1 MFEEYRLIPLFLY
14 QNLIRRRKMNEKVK
28 RFIKKTMIGCASMVI
43 AFSSLITN
51 AYALSGVTS
60 SIVYPEWKMADPYT
74 EKTDGVEGYLMVN
87 KEPVYCVDYHTAF
100 HSGKTVTQGT
110 FADIGISEATAKKL
124 SLIAY
129 FGTKVSG
136 RTSRD
141 WYAITQGLLWRVI
154 HNDDSL
160 KYIRTNITPNF
171 ASTKKAWDEIL
182 ADVDRYYV
190 KPSFSSSSH
199 VVDSNKT
206 IVLNDTNGVLE
217 DMVIDQN
224 GGLDVSIQ
232 GNKLIVKGNNS
243 VDEAT
248 IVLRKN
254 IKASETGTSIV
265 YTASDCQ
272 SVASFKVSDPMQV
285 SFKVK
290 VNRTGE
296 LLLTKYNDD
305 KSATVPNTTFRITGP
320 NGFDKTMTTDEN
332 GQIHL
337 TDLLLGT
344 YKAVETQSANGYL
357 INVNEF
363 DFEIKPSETTS
374 LEVTNDEPKG
384 TITIK
389 KVNELGDKINGAT
402 FNVVADE
409 VIKNKAGTK
418 TYYQKGDVADTV
430 TITNGGECSTKEL
443 PLGRYKVI
451 ETKAPDGYLL
461 NSKEQFVTL
470 KYKDQ
475 NTSLVYESVSFENK
489 EPTGEIVLT
498 KSIDTSKTDGLQGD
512 AVLEG
517 NSYQLYAKDRITNK
531 TGTKVYYEKDQM
543 ISEKKTDKNGKIE
556 WDNLPLGNYYI
567 KESKSNDTL
576 FLNKD
581 VIDVSI
587 EYQGQAVSKVLVEK
601 ETQNRVNMQ
610 KIQVFKSG
618 EKDGISGLV
627 KGLQGAEFTFKLYS
641 EVNHVGWDNA
651 KTYAV
656 ITTDK
661 DGLANTP
668 YLPHGTYIVKE
679 TKTPKDYITAPDFTI
694 SVTDDYTEYKDIEQI
709 KRVNI
714 NNRPFTSQVKL
725 VKVDK
730 ETGKTVTL
738 NSAKFKIKDSKGNYV
753 VQKVFGMKFDTFTTN
768 SKNQITAIFGDKG
781 CVTLPLALDAG
792 TYTIEEIKVPEGFL
806 ELEQPV
812 QFTITNQ
819 HDYDVDEDKE
829 PLLTIKIANDRPKG
843 KIILTKTDKETGEP
857 MQDVEYELTA
867 KEDIINPIDGSKVF
881 SKGDVVCHSVTDSA
895 GKITIDDLFMG
906 HYELKE
912 ILTNEGYV
920 LSETVHDIVLD
931 QKDTTTKEYVM
942 NVTESNISPVGKID
956 IIKTDK
962 DTGELLSGVVFEL
975 TAKEDIYSLDGRHTL
990 IYKSGDTVS
999 KDIAQD
1005 GLYMTNELGEIH
1017 ISDLPLGQYQLKE
1030 VQTLEG
1036 YYTNDTVYDIDLSY
1050 DCSDK
1055 LVYFTSVEVKNVKS
1069 TTEITKVDATDSKE
1083 LEGAKLSLRD
1093 KDGNIVE
1100 EWVSGKE
1107 AHIIRGLKVNEQYVL
1122 HEDLAPIGYATSSD
1136 VSFTVKDNGEVTKVT
1151 MKDEITKADIS
1162 KVDAT
1167 TSKELEGAHL
1177 SLKDEEG
1184 NLIEKWVSGKKPHRI
1199 TGLTAGKTYV
1209 LHEDLAPLG
1218 YQTASDIEFTVM
1230 DTGEVQKVIMK
1241 DELKPTI
1248 VKTGDD
1254 TEIWTI
1260 VTLAGASVLLGIA
1273 IVYRIKRKKDE

>member
-1 MFEEYRLIPLFLY
+1 
-14 QNLIRRRKMNEKVK
+14 MNEKVK
-28 RFIKKTMIGCASMVI
+28 RFIKKTMIGCASMII

-51 AYALSGVTS
+51 AYALSGITS

-87 KEPVYCVDYHTAF
+87 KEPVFCVDYHTAF

-110 FADIGISEATAKKL
+110 FADAGISEETAKKL

-129 FGTKVSG
+129 FGTKASG
-136 RTSRD
+136 RTGRD

-190 KPSFSSSSH
+190 KPSFTSSSH

-217 DMVIDQN
+217 DMVIAQN

-232 GNKLIVKGNNS
+232 GNKLIVRGNNS

-272 SVASFKVSDPMQV
+272 SVASFKVSDPMQFA
-285 SFKVK
+285 FKVK

-296 LLLTKYNDD
+296 LLLAKYNDD
-305 KSATVPNTTFRITGP
+305 KSAVIPDTTFKITGP
-320 NGFDKTMTTDEN
+320 NGFDKTLTTDEN

-337 TDLLLGT
+337 TDLLLGA
-344 YKAVETQSANGYL
+344 YEAVEKESANGYL

-363 DFEIKPSETTS
+363 DFEIKPSETTT

-389 KVNELGDKINGAT
+389 KVNGLGDKINGAT

-409 VIKNKAGTK
+409 VITNKAGTK

-443 PLGRYKVI
+443 QLGRYKVI
-451 ETKAPDGYLL
+451 ETKVPDGYLL
-461 NSKEQFVTL
+461 NSKEQLVTL

-489 EPTGEIVLT
+489 EPTGKIVLT

-543 ISEKKTDKNGKIE
+543 ISEKKTDDKGHIE

-587 EYQGQAVSKVLVEK
+587 EYQGQTVSKVLVKK

-668 YLPHGTYIVKE
+668 YLPHGTYLVKE

-753 VQKVFGMKFDTFTTN
+753 VQKVFGMKLDTFTTN

-792 TYTIEEIKVPEGFL
+792 TYTIEEIKIPEGFL

-812 QFTITNQ
+812 RFTITNQ

-829 PLLTIKIANDRPKG
+829 PLLTVKVANDRSRG

-857 MQDVEYELTA
+857 MQDVEYELTV

-881 SKGDVVCHSVTDSA
+881 NKGDVVCHSVTNSV
-895 GKITIDDLFMG
+895 GKITIDNLFMG
-906 HYELKE
+906 HYELRE
-912 ILTNEGYV
+912 TLTNEGYV
-920 LSETVHDIVLD
+920 LSETVHDVVLD

-942 NVTESNISPVGKID
+942 NVTESNIAPVGKVD
-956 IIKTDK
+956 IVKTDK

-975 TAKEDIYSLDGRHTL
+975 TAKEDVYSLDGRHTL
-990 IYKSGDTVS
+990 IYKAGDTVS

-1030 VQTLEG
+1030 VKTLEG
-1036 YYTNDTVYDIDLSY
+1036 YYTNDTVYGIDLSY
-1050 DCSDK
+1050 DHSDK
-1055 LVYFTSVEVKNVKS
+1055 TVYFKDVNVQNEQS
-1069 TTEITKVDATDSKE
+1069 AVEITKVDATDSQE
-1083 LEGAKLSLRD
+1083 LEGAHLSLKD
-1093 KDGNIVE
+1093 KDGNIIE
-1100 EWVSGKE
+1100 EWISTKE
-1107 AHIIRGLKVNEQYVL
+1107 LHIIRGLKVNEQYVL
-1122 HEDLAPIGYATSSD
+1122 HEDLSPIGYATASD
-1136 VSFTVKDNGEVTKVT
+1136 ITFTVKDNGKVTKVT
-1151 MKDEITKADIS
+1151 MKDEIIKIDIS

-1167 TSKELEGAHL
+1167 TSEELEGAHL
-1177 SLKDEEG
+1177 SLKDKDG
-1184 NLIEKWVSGKKPHRI
+1184 NLIEKWISGKKPHRI
-1199 TGLTAGKTYV
+1199 TGLTAGNTYV

-1218 YQTASDIEFTVM
+1218 YKVTSDVEFTVM

-1241 DELKPTI
+1241 DEIIPNI
-1248 VKTGDD
+1248 PVTGDD
-1254 TEIWTI
+1254 TNMWTLAI
-1260 VTLAGASVLLGIA
+1260 LAGASILLGVA
-1273 IVYRIKRKKDE
+1273 IVCRIKRKKDE

>member
-1 MFEEYRLIPLFLY
+1 MD
-14 QNLIRRRKMNEKVK
+14 
-28 RFIKKTMIGCASMVI
+28 IKKKIMKAGK
-43 AFSSLITN
+43 SLIICLLCLFN
-51 AYALSGVTS
+51 IMPQSVYAVTYTTGS
-60 SIVYPEWKMADPYT
+60 KHHDTWWLADPST
-74 EKTDGVEGYLMVN
+74 GRRDKHEAELLVN
-87 KEPVYCVDYHTAF
+87 GETVFCIDAFTPFKGKVDMKLGSWSDVGIKDELAKE
-100 HSGKTVTQGT
+100 
-110 FADIGISEATAKKL
+110 L

-136 RTSRD
+136 RTSKD
-141 WYAITQGLLWRVI
+141 WYAITQGLIWKVRHEADGHTDMCYVETP
-154 HNDDSL
+154 
-160 KYIRTNITPNF
+160 TNPDYKTTVKHWN
-171 ASTKKAWDEIL
+171 EIL
-182 ADVDRYYV
+182 KDVEEY
-190 KPSFSSSSH
+190 KKQASFKGKTFEMN
-199 VVDSNKT
+199 SNET
-206 IVLNDTNGVLE
+206 LTLTDTNNSLSNMIVKST
-217 DMVIDQN
+217 
-224 GGLDVSIQ
+224 GGLDVSIN
-232 GNKLIVKGNNS
+232 GNNQLIIKGNQ
-243 VDEAT
+243 DADDTAT
-248 IVLRKN
+248 IVLQRN
-254 IKASETGTSIV
+254 IKTEETGTSLV
-265 YTASDCQ
+265 FFNGKDQ
-272 SVASFKVSDPMQV
+272 SLAKFKIKDPMQI
-285 SFKVK
+285 SLKVK
-290 VNRTGE
+290 VNKNGS
-296 LLLTKYNDD
+296 LKLTKYNDD

-320 NGFDKTMTTDEN
+320 NGFDKTLTTDEN

-409 VIKNKAGTK
+409 VITNKAGTK

-430 TITNGGECSTKEL
+430 TISNGGECSTKEL

-461 NSKEQFVTL
+461 NSKEQLVTL

-489 EPTGEIVLT
+489 EPTGEIILK

-543 ISEKKTDKNGKIE
+543 ISEKKTDINGKIE
-556 WDNLPLGNYYI
+556 WDKLPLGNYYI
-567 KESKSNDTL
+567 KELKSNDTL

-587 EYQGQAVSKVLVEK
+587 EYQDQSVSKVLVEK
-601 ETQNRVNMQ
+601 ETEDRVNMQ

-668 YLPHGTYIVKE
+668 YLPHGTYLVKE

-738 NSAKFKIKDSKGNYV
+738 NSASFKIKDSDGNYV

-781 CVTLPLALDAG
+781 EITLPLSLDAG

-806 ELEQPV
+806 ELEKPV

-829 PLLTIKIANDRPKG
+829 PLLTVKVANERPKG

-906 HYELKE
+906 HYELRE
-912 ILTNEGYV
+912 TLTNGGYV
-920 LSETVHDIVLD
+920 LSETVHDVVLK
-931 QKDTTTKEYVM
+931 QEDTTTKEYVM
-942 NVTESNISPVGKID
+942 NVTESNIAPVGKID
-956 IIKTDK
+956 IVKTDK

-990 IYKSGDTVS
+990 IYEAGDTVS

-1050 DCSDK
+1050 DHSDK
-1055 LVYFTSVEVKNVKS
+1055 TVYFKDVNVQNEQS
-1069 TTEITKVDATDSKE
+1069 AVEITKVDATDSKE
-1083 LEGAKLSLRD
+1083 LEGAKLTLRD

-1136 VSFTVKDNGEVTKVT
+1136 VTFTVKDNGEVTKVT
-1151 MKDEITKADIS
+1151 MKDEITKIDIS

-1184 NLIEKWVSGKKPHRI
+1184 NLIEKWVSSKEPHRI

-1241 DELKPTI
+1241 DELKSTI

-1254 TEIWTI
+1254 TDIWTL
-1260 VTLAGASVLLGIA
+1260 VTLVGASALLGIS